1 MRYYEP
7 APCVPVGVE
16 EGGELAGAYGESP
29 ALGCPAPQQG
39 ELVGGHQQ
47 AGLPG
52 QEHLLLLLLQIDKEK
67 LIFFP
72 LNYRKFVR

>member
-1 MRYYEP
+1 MIYYEP
-7 APCVPVGVE
+7 APRVPVGVE
-16 EGGELAGAYGESP
+16 EGGELAGADRQCP

-52 QEHLLLLLLQIDKEK
+52 QEHLLLLLQIDKGK
-67 LIFFP
+67 L
-72 LNYRKFVR
+72 KFSSKL